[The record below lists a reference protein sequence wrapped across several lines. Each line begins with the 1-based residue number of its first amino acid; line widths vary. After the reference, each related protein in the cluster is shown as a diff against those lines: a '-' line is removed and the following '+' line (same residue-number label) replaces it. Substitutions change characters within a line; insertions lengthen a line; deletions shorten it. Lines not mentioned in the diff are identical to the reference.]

1 MNIKQFVEDSER
13 EIQDEAMKYF
23 AWVDASGIHGK
34 ERYTRYADFISE
46 IIPTKLRE
54 LIGEVRREI
63 IEWVSTNESCNK
75 LDADMVERYV
85 NSLLDEAGGK

>member
-1 MNIKQFVEDSER
+1 MNIKTFVEET
-13 EIQDEAMKYF
+13 
-23 AWVDASGIHGK
+23 GK
-34 ERYTRYADFISE
+34 EFDEKFPVETSQEVLHWSQKVKRIE
-46 IIPTKLRE
+46 IKSFMSSKLRE